1 LPDRQPRPED
11 EEPAV
16 AHAGLSRKGPAESG
30 RLEVLEAAATVFAD
44 RGFMATTVDDIAD
57 VLGSTKG
64 RIYHYYRSK
73 SDIFVD
79 LLVLAMDDLLSQVR
93 PIQEKIDLPAD
104 ERLLEAARMHAR
116 VIMTQS
122 ARSRVAVQGTE
133 TWLMQDAAAKQ
144 REALRYFVQL
154 RDEYEQCFADLI
166 AEGVAEGT
174 FREIDPRTATKP
186 IFGALNWIN
195 MWYRPRGTDAV
206 EPLADEFATF
216 CVNGL
221 RRALVSDNG
230 NTQVGQLGEE
240 GPGSESC
247 R

>member
-1 LPDRQPRPED
+1 M
-11 EEPAV
+11 
-16 AHAGLSRKGPAESG
+16 HAGLSRKGPAESG
-30 RLEVLEAAATVFAD
+30 RHEVLEAAATVFVE
-44 RGFMATTVDDIAD
+44 RGFMATTVDDIAE

-79 LLVLAMDDLLSQVR
+79 LLVLAMEDLISRIR
-93 PIQEKIDLPAD
+93 PIQAMSELPAD

-116 VIMTQS
+116 VMMTQS

-133 TWLMQDAAAKQ
+133 TWLMQDGAAKQ
-144 REALRYFVQL
+144 RDALGYFVEL
-154 RDEYEQCFADLI
+154 RDEYEQSFADLI
-166 AEGVAEGT
+166 AEGIAEGI
-174 FREIDPRTATKP
+174 FREVDPRLATKP

-195 MWYRPRGTDAV
+195 MWYRPRAGDPI

-221 RRALVSDNG
+221 RRA
-230 NTQVGQLGEE
+230 
-240 GPGSESC
+240 SESGNDQ
-247 R
+247 RT